1 MTKSELINVISAKTD
16 LSHSDVRTVVDCML
30 DTITAKM
37 VKGEDVTISGFG
49 RFEVRSREA
58 KNYTNPKT
66 GEKQVLASTVTP
78 GFKCSGNLKK
88 TVKEGHGK

>member
-16 LSHSDVRTVVDCML
+16 LSHGDVRAVMDCML

-37 VKGEDVTISGFG
+37 AKGEDVTISGFG
-49 RFEVRSREA
+49 RFEVRGREA

-78 GFKCSGNLKK
+78 GFKCSGKLKAA
-88 TVKEGHGK
+88 VKEGHNK

>member
-16 LSHSDVRTVVDCML
+16 LSHSDVRAVVDCML

-37 VKGEDVTISGFG
+37 VIGEDVTISGFG

>member
-16 LSHSDVRTVVDCML
+16 LSHSDVRAVVDCML

-49 RFEVRSREA
+49 RFEVRRREE
-58 KNYTNPKT
+58 KHYVNPKT
-66 GEKQVLASTVTP
+66 GEKKVLERTVTP
-78 GFKCSGNLKK
+78 GFKCSGKLKQA
-88 TVKEGHGK
+88 VKDGHSN

>member
-1 MTKSELINVISAKTD
+1 MTKSELINIISAKTD
-16 LSHSDVRTVVDCML
+16 LSHSDVRAVVDCML

-78 GFKCSGNLKK
+78 GFKASGNLKK
-88 TVKEGHGK
+88 AVKDGRK

>member
-16 LSHSDVRTVVDCML
+16 LSHGDVRAVVDCML

-49 RFEVRSREA
+49 RFEVRSREE

-78 GFKCSGNLKK
+78 GFKASGKLKAA
-88 TVKEGHGK
+88 VKEGRK